1 MLLNKDMEISTKLPH
16 PFVKPGFRYCMH
28 CMGFRYCMHCMGF
41 RYCMHCMGFITI
53 LSLSGSMVKFDVKS
67 VAKHVYRQTT
77 RNCEKIT
84 NYRRTGF
91 GLRCFLHKPFL
102 WIARNYALQNLCA
115 KYFRNRYLR
124 FTVLIIYE
132 YRKRKYANILDN

>member
-1 MLLNKDMEISTKLPH
+1 MLLNKDMEISTKLPQ
-16 PFVKPGFRYCMH
+16 PFVKP
-28 CMGFRYCMHCMGF
+28 GF

-102 WIARNYALQNLCA
+102 
-115 KYFRNRYLR
+115 
-124 FTVLIIYE
+124 
-132 YRKRKYANILDN
+132 